1 MIRKLKT
8 KFIALTMGAL
18 FALLTVLLVAMNL
31 LNYSSVVREADAVLV
46 VLSQNKGDFPG
57 GNGGGHLPPDMSP
70 ETPYESRYFSAVLDK
85 AGQVVRVDT
94 RSITTVDDPA
104 ARDYALTAVKKERNE
119 GFVKEFRYIRR
130 SEPGGC
136 RIIFLDCGRRL
147 AAFTD
152 FLYGSTLCAVAGYV
166 AVFFVVV
173 FLAGRFIRPIAESH
187 DKQKQFITDAGHEI
201 KTPLTIIQA
210 NADLL
215 EMEWGDCESLADIR
229 QQTKR
234 LKALTDDLVLLAR
247 MEEAEKAREKA
258 RVKPLFSLSEA
269 VTEAL
274 LPFRGP
280 AARQDKQLLWRIQP
294 GLTLR
299 GSEKAIQQLVSILL
313 DNALKYSP
321 AGSSI
326 LVLLEQQ
333 GKTVQLSVANVT
345 ASPVQPDNLHRVFD
359 RFYRDDTSRNSQ
371 TGGHGIGLSVA
382 KAIVTAHGGKIQ
394 ATTQDGHSF
403 QITASFSSGD
413 KNR

>member
-1 MIRKLKT
+1 MIRKLKM

-31 LNYSSVVREADAVLV
+31 LNYSSVVREADAVLT

-70 ETPYESRYFSAVLDK
+70 ETPYESRYFSAILSPD
-85 AGQVVRVDT
+85 GQVLRVDT
-94 RSITTVDDPA
+94 QRITTVDDATASTYAMLA
-104 ARDYALTAVKKERNE
+104 AEKERSV
-119 GFVKEFRYIRR
+119 GFVGEFRFIRR
-130 SEPGGC
+130 HEPVGY

-152 FLYGSTLCAVAGYV
+152 FLYGSTLSAVAGYV
-166 AVFFVVV
+166 VVFFLVV

-234 LKALTDDLVLLAR
+234 LKSLTDDLVMLAR
-247 MEEAEKAREKA
+247 MEEAEKDWES
-258 RVKPLFSLSEA
+258 VCIQPLFCLSA
-269 VTEAL
+269 MVTEAL

-280 AARQDKQLLWRIQP
+280 AARQDKQLLSRIQP
-294 GLTLR
+294 ELFMR
-299 GSEKAIQQLVSILL
+299 GNEKIMQQLLSILL

-321 AGSSI
+321 TGSSI

-333 GKTVQLSVANVT
+333 GKSLQLAVANVT
-345 ASPVQPDNLHRVFD
+345 TDPVEPAQLSRVFD
-359 RFYRDDTSRNSQ
+359 RFYRTDTSRNSQ
-371 TGGHGIGLSVA
+371 TGGHGIGLSLA
-382 KAIVTAHGGKIQ
+382 KAIVTAHGGRIQ
-394 ATTQDGHSF
+394 ATTADGHSF
-403 QITASFSSGD
+403 QVTAFFPLPG